1 MFLTPILHLK
11 RTVHLKFMH
20 HVISNL
26 NDLLMY
32 NTKDDIL
39 KKVFVHIMKVNGVQT
54 MLVWTPLTFIVKDK
68 NKFFKIYSEDIN
80 ASRFRMTS
88 V

>member
-1 MFLTPILHLK
+1 MFLTKILHLK

-54 MLVWTPLTFIVKDK
+54 MLVWTPLTFIVRTKTNFSK
-68 NKFFKIYSEDIN
+68 YLLK
-80 ASRFRMTS
+80 T
-88 V
+88 